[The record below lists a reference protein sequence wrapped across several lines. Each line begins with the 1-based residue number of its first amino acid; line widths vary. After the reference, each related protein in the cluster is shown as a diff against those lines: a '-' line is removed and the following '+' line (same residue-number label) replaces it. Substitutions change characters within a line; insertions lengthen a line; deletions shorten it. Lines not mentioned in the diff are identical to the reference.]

1 MPPNTSDTPPFQ
13 GSLFNVLQTT
23 DGYPLLLADGSP
35 DGSWRPWREAT
46 LGALGKKRNVLVGTN
61 WGGSNCTAD
70 DFLRIDINLRREFAL
85 IALYAAMTSV
95 EPQEGVF
102 NLFFANTADEAY
114 RNQMPILVGPLVY
127 YSGSADWIKQL
138 PRAQMIDAMNGYIKL
153 IMGEIKKL
161 KVVGRPIYKVGNE
174 AYDNNNFLM
183 QTIGPEYI
191 DMHSRRPETRTLRL
205 F

>member
-1 MPPNTSDTPPFQ
+1 
-13 GSLFNVLQTT
+13 
-23 DGYPLLLADGSP
+23 
-35 DGSWRPWREAT
+35 
-46 LGALGKKRNVLVGTN
+46 
-61 WGGSNCTAD
+61 
-70 DFLRIDINLRREFAL
+70 
-85 IALYAAMTSV
+85 MTSV

-191 DMHSRRPETRTLRL
+191 DIAFQAARDADPTAILIYNDYDNHDQTSAVWENQYKRTKDIADRL
-205 F
+205 YAKGLIDGVGIQMGLDGANPPNPQDIVATLPTYPVPAYVTEIAVKHEERAGEHAGPLH